1 MPGRR
6 SSVRVKCW
14 VIAPSRKS
22 RMVPAPGA
30 PSPDQPTASR
40 LGPRCAGSAS
50 IETLMPMLCGTPRN
64 TGSFGG
70 TRPGSPESVRARISS
85 GSSSSASV
93 GIDSATNSGSTGC
106 VVQSR
111 MNSASIVKLWVAGW
125 QVPQVRPLPLKVS
138 SKNIRRPS
146 SISARFAGC
155 CAPTSPLV
163 RAAQVTAVTQPPA
176 LGSSLD
182 AAPWATASY
191 HQPACDD
198 VRLSDRARD
207 ELPAGCVAHE
217 RLPVIAAHEIHLPP
231 MTGAADV
238 NARHGRTA
246 AAALLSLRA
255 ASCRQDQAGLRRLR
269 GTGPVSGVLK
279 MPRNEGTHEA
289 PVRRAR
295 KHRSVSPIK
304 GTAWRS
310 TLRSG
315 LYPLE
320 STFKR

>member
-1 MPGRR
+1 
-6 SSVRVKCW
+6 
-14 VIAPSRKS
+14 
-22 RMVPAPGA
+22 
-30 PSPDQPTASR
+30 
-40 LGPRCAGSAS
+40 
-50 IETLMPMLCGTPRN
+50 
-64 TGSFGG
+64 
-70 TRPGSPESVRARISS
+70 
-85 GSSSSASV
+85 
-93 GIDSATNSGSTGC
+93 
-106 VVQSR
+106 
-111 MNSASIVKLWVAGW
+111 MNSASMVKLWVAGW

-163 RAAQVTAVTQPPA
+163 RAAQVTAVSSHQRLDSVWTRL
-176 LGSSLD
+176 LGRRPRS
-182 AAPWATASY
+182 

-269 GTGPVSGVLK
+269 GAGPISGILK

-295 KHRSVSPIK
+295 KHRSVSPIQ

-310 TLRSG
+310 TLPSG